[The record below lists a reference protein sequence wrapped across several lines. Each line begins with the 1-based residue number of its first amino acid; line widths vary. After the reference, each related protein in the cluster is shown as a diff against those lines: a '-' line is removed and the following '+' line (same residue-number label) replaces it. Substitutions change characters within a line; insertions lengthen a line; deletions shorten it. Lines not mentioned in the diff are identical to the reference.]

1 MANTG
6 KIRKHNRQRQYLEQI
21 DSLQQQ
27 LDTAIALERDAS
39 SLVYTIKQVLQSE
52 IETAKDNLTPD
63 DVDSREFGILDGRL
77 EFAEEL
83 LAIINHELKHQLI
96 RKGVTN
102 GAR

>member
-6 KIRKHNRQRQYLEQI
+6 KIKKHNRQRQYLEQM

-27 LDTAIALERDAS
+27 LDDANR
-39 SLVYTIKQVLQSE
+39 LIDTIKQVLQSE
-52 IETAKDNLTPD
+52 IETAKDNPTPD

-83 LAIINHELKHQLI
+83 LAIISSELIK
-96 RKGVTN
+96 KGVTN
-102 GAR
+102 GTR